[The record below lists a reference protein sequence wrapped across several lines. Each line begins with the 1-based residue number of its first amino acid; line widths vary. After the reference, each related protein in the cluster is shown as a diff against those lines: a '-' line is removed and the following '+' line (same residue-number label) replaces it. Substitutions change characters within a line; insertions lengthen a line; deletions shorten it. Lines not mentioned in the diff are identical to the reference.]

1 MTWHWTHLPWH
12 SSKKL
17 WIPEVND
24 KPTNIDPISG
34 QQLGKSIDLNSKK
47 QQLEFRFPTGDFQQ
61 AYLDAYQTSE
71 QLSELTASTR
81 IRQHQVK
88 DKINPIKGVK
98 NIIAVASGK
107 GGVGKSTVS
116 VMLAKGLQKLGANV
130 GLLDADIYGP
140 SIPKMLGVSQKPESP
155 DQKTFLPVDADG
167 LQTMSLGYIL
177 GEKDPAIWRG
187 AMVTKA
193 LMQMIEDTRW
203 SNLDYLIMDLPP
215 GTGDIQ
221 LTMIQRI
228 PVTAAVLVTTP
239 QDIALLD
246 AQKALAMFNKVEIPV
261 LGVIENMSTYVCEAC
276 GHEAHIFGQH
286 GGQKMADEFS
296 VPLLGQLPL
305 NIDIRTHMDGGQPNI
320 LWRDEHPLQEQAL
333 MMAMRAAQNLS
344 NLPIKFSLTD
354 SLKLHKI

>member
-1 MTWHWTHLPWH
+1 MTHLTE
-12 SSKKL
+12 S
-17 WIPEVND
+17 
-24 KPTNIDPISG
+24 IDPITE
-34 QQLGKSIDLNSKK
+34 QKFDKSIDYNEKK
-47 QQLEFRFPTGDFQQ
+47 GRIESRYPMGAFKSEYQAKLKEFTDMGDIEI
-61 AYLDAYQTSE
+61 TE
-71 QLSELTASTR
+71 R

-88 DKINPIKGVK
+88 ENIKAIKGVK

-107 GGVGKSTVS
+107 GGVGKSTMS
-116 VMLAKGLQKLGANV
+116 VMLAKSLQQLGATV
-130 GLLDADIYGP
+130 GILDADIYGP

-155 DQKTFLPVDADG
+155 DQKSFLPIDADG

-203 SNLDYLIMDLPP
+203 SQLDYLIMDLPP

-221 LTMIQRI
+221 LTMIQKI

-246 AQKALAMFNKVEIPV
+246 AQKALAMFQKVDIPV
-261 LGVIENMSTYVCEAC
+261 LGVIENMSTFVCENC
-276 GHEAHIFGQH
+276 GHEAHIFGQD
-286 GGQKMADEFS
+286 GGMRMATEFG
-296 VPLLGQLPL
+296 VPLLGQMPL
-305 NIDIRTHMDGGQPNI
+305 NIDIRSNMDDGAPAAIWQ
-320 LWRDEHPLQEQAL
+320 DAHPLNEKAL
-333 MMAMRAAQNLS
+333 KIALRTGQNLAK
-344 NLPIKFSLTD
+344 LPIKFSLTD

>member
-1 MTWHWTHLPWH
+1 MTENTPH
-12 SSKKL
+12 
-17 WIPEVND
+17 
-24 KPTNIDPISG
+24 IDAVSG
-34 QQLGKSIDLNSKK
+34 QLLGKSIDLNQK
-47 QQLEFRFPTGDFQQ
+47 QARAEFRFPMAPFNDPYQSWLQSTFGTGEWQFKQ
-61 AYLDAYQTSE
+61 
-71 QLSELTASTR
+71 R

-88 DKINPIKGVK
+88 AGIQPIKGVK

-107 GGVGKSTVS
+107 GGVGKSTMS
-116 VMLAKGLQKLGANV
+116 VMLAKSLQQLGATV
-130 GLLDADIYGP
+130 GILDADIYGP

-155 DQKTFLPVDADG
+155 DQKTFLPVDAGG

-193 LMQMIEDTRW
+193 LMQMIQDTRW
-203 SNLDYLIMDLPP
+203 HGLDYLIMDLPP

-221 LTMIQRI
+221 LTMIQKI

-261 LGVIENMSTYVCEAC
+261 LGVIENMSTYVCENC

-286 GGQKMADEFS
+286 GGANMAAEFE
-296 VPLLGQLPL
+296 VPLLGQMPL
-305 NIDIRTHMDGGQPNI
+305 HIDIRTHMDDGQPAA
-320 LWRDEHPLQEQAL
+320 LWQASQPLNEAAL
-333 MMAMRAAQNLS
+333 MMGLRTAQNLAQC
-344 NLPIKFSLTD
+344 PIKFSLTD

>member
-1 MTWHWTHLPWH
+1 MSELQQQT
-12 SSKKL
+12 
-17 WIPEVND
+17 
-24 KPTNIDPISG
+24 DPITG
-34 QQLGKSIDLNSKK
+34 QIIGKSLDLQSRKNCVES
-47 QQLEFRFPTGDFQQ
+47 RFPMGAMTET
-61 AYLDAYQTSE
+61 YLD
-71 QLSELTASTR
+71 ELTTMTGMDSLTIQQH
-81 IRQHQVK
+81 IRQHQVREGIK
-88 DKINPIKGVK
+88 PIKGVK

-107 GGVGKSTVS
+107 GGVGKSTMS
-116 VMLAKGLQKLGANV
+116 VMLAKSLQQLGATV

-140 SIPKMLGVSQKPESP
+140 SIPKMLGISQKPESP

-203 SNLDYLIMDLPP
+203 SKLDYLIMDLPP

-221 LTMIQRI
+221 LTMIQKI
-228 PVTAAVLVTTP
+228 PVSAAVLVTTP

-246 AQKALAMFNKVEIPV
+246 AQKALAMFNKVDIPV
-261 LGVIENMSTYVCEAC
+261 LGVIENMSTYRCEQC

-286 GGQKMADEFS
+286 GGQKMADEFE
-296 VPLLGQLPL
+296 VPLLGQMPL
-305 NIDIRTHMDGGQPNI
+305 NIEIRTHMDEGTPDQVWSNGA
-320 LWRDEHPLQEQAL
+320 PLNDTASLVAL
-333 MMAMRAAQNLS
+333 RTAQNLAK
-344 NLPIKFSLTD
+344 LPVKFSLTD

>member
-1 MTWHWTHLPWH
+1 MTQ
-12 SSKKL
+12 KN
-17 WIPEVND
+17 PETD
-24 KPTNIDPISG
+24 AISG
-34 QQLGKSIDLNSKK
+34 QPLGKSIDLKPQK
-47 QQLEFRFPTGDFQQ
+47 AQAEFRFPMSPFTDRYQ
-61 AYLDAYQTSE
+61 AWLAA
-71 QLSELTASTR
+71 ELNHAEWSFTQR

-88 DKINPIKGVK
+88 EGIKPIKGVK

-107 GGVGKSTVS
+107 GGVGKSTMS
-116 VMLAKGLQKLGANV
+116 VMLAKSLQQLGASV
-130 GLLDADIYGP
+130 GILDADIYGP

-193 LMQMIEDTRW
+193 LMQMIQDTRW
-203 SNLDYLIMDLPP
+203 HGLDYLIMDLPP

-221 LTMIQRI
+221 LTMIQKI

-246 AQKALAMFNKVEIPV
+246 AQKALAMFQKVDIPV
-261 LGVIENMSTYVCEAC
+261 LGVIENMSTYVCENC
-276 GHEAHIFGQH
+276 GHEAHIFGQQ
-286 GGQKMADEFS
+286 GGAHMAAEFE
-296 VPLLGQLPL
+296 VPLLGQMPL
-305 NIDIRTHMDGGQPNI
+305 HIDIRTHMDDGQPAA
-320 LWRDEHPLQEQAL
+320 LWQTAQPLNETAL
-333 MMAMRAAQNLS
+333 MMGLRTAQNLAQC
-344 NLPIKFSLTD
+344 PIKFSLTD

>member
-1 MTWHWTHLPWH
+1 MTQFSEKT
-12 SSKKL
+12 
-17 WIPEVND
+17 
-24 KPTNIDPISG
+24 DPITG
-34 QQLGKSIDLNSKK
+34 QVINKSIDFNSKSNK
-47 QQLEFRFPTGDFQQ
+47 AEMRFPIGDFSHEYQQ
-61 AYLDAYQTSE
+61 AIQNFYKTSPIDI
-71 QLSELTASTR
+71 AVN

-88 DKINPIKGVK
+88 EKIKPIKGVK

-107 GGVGKSTVS
+107 GGVGKSTMS
-116 VMLAKGLQKLGANV
+116 VMLAKSLQQLGATV
-130 GLLDADIYGP
+130 GILDADIYGP
-140 SIPKMLGVSQKPESP
+140 SIPKMLGISQKPESP
-155 DQKTFLPVDADG
+155 DQKSFLPVDAEG

-221 LTMIQRI
+221 LTMIQKI

-246 AQKALAMFNKVEIPV
+246 AQKALAMFQKVEIPV
-261 LGVIENMSTYVCEAC
+261 LGVIENMSTFVCTNC
-276 GHEAHIFGQH
+276 GHEAHIFGQD
-286 GGQKMADEFS
+286 GGQRMATEFA
-296 VPLLGQLPL
+296 VPLLGQMPL
-305 NIDIRTHMDGGQPNI
+305 NIDIREHMDGGSPAAI
-320 LWRDEHPLQEQAL
+320 WKDSHPLNEKAL
-333 MMAMRAAQNLS
+333 KIALRTGQNIAK
-344 NLPIKFSLTD
+344 LPIKFSLTD

>member
-1 MTWHWTHLPWH
+1 MTHINEH
-12 SSKKL
+12 K
-17 WIPEVND
+17 
-24 KPTNIDPISG
+24 DPITG
-34 QQLGKSIDLNSKK
+34 QPFDKSIDLKSNHKK
-47 QQLEFRFPTGDFQQ
+47 AETRFPLGDFVDDYQQ
-61 AYLDAYQTSE
+61 ALQQMLNVAHIDIKQS
-71 QLSELTASTR
+71 

-88 DKINPIKGVK
+88 ENIKPIKGVK

-107 GGVGKSTVS
+107 GGVGKSTMS
-116 VMLAKGLQKLGANV
+116 VMLARALQQLGANT
-130 GLLDADIYGP
+130 GILDADIYGP

-155 DQKTFLPVDADG
+155 DNKTFLSIDADG

-221 LTMIQRI
+221 LTMIQKI

-246 AQKALAMFNKVEIPV
+246 AQKALAMFNKVDIPV
-261 LGVIENMSTYVCEAC
+261 LGVIENMSTYVCEKC
-276 GHEAHIFGQH
+276 GHEAHIFGQD
-286 GGQKMADEFS
+286 GGKRMATEFD
-296 VPLLGQLPL
+296 VPLLGQMPL
-305 NIDIRTHMDGGQPNI
+305 NIDIRTHMDDGRPTAIWHQDHTLN
-320 LWRDEHPLQEQAL
+320 QKAL
-333 MMAMRAAQNLS
+333 KIALRAAQNLGK
-344 NLPIKFSLTD
+344 LPIKFKLTD
-354 SLKLHKI
+354 SLKLHKL

>member
-1 MTWHWTHLPWH
+1 MTKINEQTDTITGQPFDKSFDLKGNN
-12 SSKKL
+12 KKAESRFPL
-17 WIPEVND
+17 GQYED
-24 KPTNIDPISG
+24 QY
-34 QQLGKSIDLNSKK
+34 QQLL
-47 QQLEFRFPTGDFQQ
+47 QQLCGV
-61 AYLDAYQTSE
+61 DAIDIKQ
-71 QLSELTASTR
+71 R

-88 DKINPIKGVK
+88 ESIKPIKGVK

-107 GGVGKSTVS
+107 GGVGKSTMS
-116 VMLAKGLQKLGANV
+116 VMLAKSLQQLGATT
-130 GLLDADIYGP
+130 GILDADIYGP

-155 DQKTFLPVDADG
+155 DNKTFLPIDADG

-221 LTMIQRI
+221 LTMIQKI

-246 AQKALAMFNKVEIPV
+246 AQKALAMFKKVDIPV
-261 LGVIENMSTYVCEAC
+261 LGVIENMSTYVCENC
-276 GHEAHIFGQH
+276 GHEAHIFGQD
-286 GGQKMADEFS
+286 GGQRMAEEYQ
-296 VPLLGQLPL
+296 VPLLGQMPL
-305 NIDIRTHMDGGQPNI
+305 NIDIRTNMDNGKPSEV
-320 LWRDEHPLQEQAL
+320 WQASHAL
-333 MMAMRAAQNLS
+333 NDKAQMIALRAAQNLGK
-344 NLPIKFSLTD
+344 LPIKFSLTD
-354 SLKLHKI
+354 SLKLHKL